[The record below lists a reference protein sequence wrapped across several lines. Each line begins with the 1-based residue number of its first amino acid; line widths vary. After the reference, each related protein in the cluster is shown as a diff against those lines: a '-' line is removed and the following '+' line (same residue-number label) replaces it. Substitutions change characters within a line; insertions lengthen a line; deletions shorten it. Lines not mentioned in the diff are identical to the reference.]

1 MPRTMNPLSRPMHE
15 ICEIPDLNA
24 SYADAMDDMKNGNK
38 TVTETTPP
46 LPPEDMNGKMVTPP
60 SPPEEARD
68 DGFMFIDESSSP
80 RSVGAAKSSRPIQ
93 GRAGGSSMSMLRW
106 SMSMARLPSEV
117 ERQKKSFSLHTMVP
131 DMHSSAIE
139 EEEEEEEEEN
149 TCDNDAVPDEVS
161 LDTSL
166 YKGQQLEVRPTKDL
180 TNSANRRPSRRVS
193 QRGPLKSSLK
203 SSLRTSQTSIASNL
217 SEDSFNLLY

>member
-1 MPRTMNPLSRPMHE
+1 MLRTTNPLSRSMHE
-15 ICEIPDLNA
+15 MYEIPDLNA
-24 SYADAMDDMKNGNK
+24 YADAM
-38 TVTETTPP
+38 
-46 LPPEDMNGKMVTPP
+46 EDMNGKTVTP
-60 SPPEEARD
+60 PPEEAED

-80 RSVGAAKSSRPIQ
+80 RSVGAAKSTRPIQ
-93 GRAGGSSMSMLRW
+93 VTTGCSSMMRR

-193 QRGPLKSSLK
+193 QGGPLKSSLK

-217 SEDSFNLLY
+217 SED